1 MNKRNS
7 YRERIARR
15 LTGVTAMIVLVVF
28 VIIYLVV
35 NYSVI
40 QNSDKAL
47 LAEVEKH
54 LREIS
59 LIDGVLI
66 FSHKNEWEEAEHST
80 IQLNP
85 IFIEIVD
92 VQGNTMDRS
101 PNLRGNHLNF
111 LPDRTS
117 RADALTIEIG
127 NEEVRQMQIP
137 LNHEGEIEGFMLV
150 ATSFEDSRHLLHN
163 LLNILLFLYPAIL
176 ISLFLAM
183 RYFVGKSIAPI
194 QKIIEATN
202 QITQKNLN
210 ERVPLTEQM
219 DEIGQLSGS
228 INELLSR
235 LEQSLTREKQFTS
248 DASHELRTPLAVLRG
263 TLEVLIRK
271 PRTAEEYESKIMT
284 ALQSIDRMAEMMEQL
299 LDLARVGKF
308 SNSDYLSIDLI
319 EFGHNFAQKMSQDC
333 ARQIHFETNLTLP
346 LIFEVNTKSLQMIL
360 TNLLQNSIKY
370 SGEDT
375 LISIH
380 VGIHQGSP
388 YIAVEDQGVGIEEE
402 SLGRIFDPF
411 FRETQLLEKPV
422 PGTGLGLAIVRK
434 LALESGILVEV
445 QSQKGSGSIF
455 RLIFQE
461 KI

>member
-1 MNKRNS
+1 M
-7 YRERIARR
+7 
-15 LTGVTAMIVLVVF
+15 
-28 VIIYLVV
+28 
-35 NYSVI
+35 
-40 QNSDKAL
+40 
-47 LAEVEKH
+47 
-54 LREIS
+54 
-59 LIDGVLI
+59 
-66 FSHKNEWEEAEHST
+66 
-80 IQLNP
+80 
-85 IFIEIVD
+85 
-92 VQGNTMDRS
+92 
-101 PNLRGNHLNF
+101 
-111 LPDRTS
+111 
-117 RADALTIEIG
+117 
-127 NEEVRQMQIP
+127 
-137 LNHEGEIEGFMLV
+137 
-150 ATSFEDSRHLLHN
+150 
-163 LLNILLFLYPAIL
+163 
-176 ISLFLAM
+176 
-183 RYFVGKSIAPI
+183 
-194 QKIIEATN
+194 
-202 QITQKNLN
+202 
-210 ERVPLTEQM
+210 
-219 DEIGQLSGS
+219 
-228 INELLSR
+228 LSR

-308 SNSDYLSIDLI
+308 SNSDYLLIDLL
-319 EFGHNFAQKMSQDC
+319 EFGDNFAQKMSQDC

-360 TNLLQNSIKY
+360 TNLLQNSLKY

-375 LISIH
+375 LISIR

-445 QSQKGSGSIF
+445 QSQKGVGSIF